1 MSIDDK
7 GKTLDLSSN
16 EAFGEF
22 IKNMDVEAYD
32 SEFSMFRWNVKTTS
46 RILDEKIGGVGRITG
61 LTITERGP
69 GGIARALKVVG
80 TEGSKTFVGQ
90 SKIRSILGNTALTLN
105 RKDGSTSTGWDTLP
119 SGFIYIEKEG
129 ADENQVTAFTIYG
142 GGYGHGVGMSQN
154 GAQGMAKTQKSC
166 AEILRYFYS
175 GCEIVDIGDMS

>member
-1 MSIDDK
+1 MDDSTNYQVYNNTDTYDSTDSAVNETFGQMLAYGDAPAEVFYYSTSCGHGTDGSVWGADASKTPYLRAMSIDDK

-69 GGIARALKVVG
+69 GGTARALKVVG
-80 TEGSKTFVGQ
+80 TEGSKTFVG
-90 SKIRSILGNTALTLN
+90 RVRLEVF
-105 RKDGSTSTGWDTLP
+105 W
-119 SGFIYIEKEG
+119 
-129 ADENQVTAFTIYG
+129 
-142 GGYGHGVGMSQN
+142 
-154 GAQGMAKTQKSC
+154 
-166 AEILRYFYS
+166 EILL
-175 GCEIVDIGDMS
+175 